1 MFSNIKGKIH
11 DISIRNKL
19 ILMQVFTSLLV
30 LSIVFTV
37 FVVTDINGYKKR
49 KVEGMV
55 GLAQVVGTNSVSIL
69 QFKDE
74 DAGKLI
80 LSQLNNISPDIVHS
94 EIFDNEGRVFASFT
108 KTGTSAFDIGSVLK
122 TKKFAFFN
130 DRLFIQ
136 QNIVTNDE
144 VIGKVLMQVE
154 LSELQK
160 IKQSKYHLSA
170 ILLLVALVL
179 SFLIAYVIQ
188 GYISKRLLQLVKAM
202 KNVSK
207 TGQYK
212 NNLSDEGKD
221 EISTL
226 IKVFNNLMEQ
236 IKESQQRKDE
246 FIGIAS
252 HELKTPLTTIKG
264 YIDVLNSMENQQ
276 PQKQFVEKAL
286 GSVQKLEGLIKDL
299 LDVSKIQSGQ
309 LRLTLTRFYIDD
321 VIDETIDA
329 VKIVSASHKIIR
341 KKSGNRLIVS
351 ADRQRIEQVLENLLS
366 NAIKYSPGGQ
376 EVWVDTE
383 VTKSAITIS
392 VKDFGKGVPKEEH
405 HNIFER
411 FYRSKDSSVHI
422 SGFGLGLYICRDI
435 INRHNGKIWVESD
448 LKGSTFYFSLPLKK

>member
-1 MFSNIKGKIH
+1 
-11 DISIRNKL
+11 
-19 ILMQVFTSLLV
+19 MQVFTSLLV

-80 LSQLNNISPDIVHS
+80 LTQLNNISPDIVHS
-94 EIFDNEGRVFASFT
+94 EIFDSEGKVFASFT
-108 KTGTSAFDIGSVLK
+108 NTGTSAFDIGSVLK

-136 QNIVTNDE
+136 QNIITNDE

-188 GYISKRLLQLVKAM
+188 GYISKRLLRLVKAM
-202 KNVSK
+202 KNVSE

-212 NNLSDEGKD
+212 NNLSDEGKE

-309 LRLTLTRFYIDD
+309 LKLTITRFYIDD

-329 VKIVSASHKIIR
+329 VKMVSASHKIIR

-366 NAIKYSPGGQ
+366 NAIKYSAGEQ

-383 VTKSAITIS
+383 VTKSAIIIS

-405 HNIFER
+405 QNIFER

-448 LKGSTFYFSLPLKK
+448 LKGSTFYFSLPLKKQAN